1 MGTDFNIIYTR
12 FYSKITDDMYMEL
25 DRAQTDALLEELLIN
40 ALPWFEFPRVSL
52 QYSTI
57 KHCFR
62 YELSDEEINII
73 ATYMV
78 LGWFDQQLASV
89 EVSRMKF
96 SGSDFK
102 FTSQANHMAKLKELR
117 KEYERIGFHLQRL
130 YKRRKTDS
138 SGRTRSTFGS
148 IMASSVRGGIVTYS
162 TYEDKPVTPPDDDPS
177 GDDSWEDMG
186 DVPTDKPNNDP
197 PGSDGW
203 DEMEDLPENPSNP
216 GPTPDDGWDSM

>member
-62 YELSDEEINII
+62 YELSDEEVNII

-138 SGRTRSTFGS
+138 TGRARSTFGS
-148 IMASSVRGGIVTYS
+148 IMVSSVRGGIITS
-162 TYEDKPVTPPDDDPS
+162 SPENRPVTPPDDDPS
-177 GDDSWEDMG
+177 GDESWEDME
-186 DVPTDKPNNDP
+186 DTPSDTPNDNP
-197 PGSDGW
+197 PSSDGW

>member
-25 DRAQTDALLEELLIN
+25 DRVQTDALLEELLIN
-40 ALPWFEFPRVSL
+40 ALPWFEFPRISL

-62 YELSDEEINII
+62 YELSDEEVNII

-138 SGRTRSTFGS
+138 AGRARSTFGS
-148 IMASSVRGGIVTYS
+148 IMASSVRGGIITS
-162 TYEDKPVTPPDDDPS
+162 SPENRPVTPPDDDPS
-177 GDDSWEDMG
+177 GDESWEDMG
-186 DVPTDKPNNDP
+186 DVPSDRPNDNP
-197 PGSDGW
+197 PSSGGW

>member
-62 YELSDEEINII
+62 YELSDEEVNII

-138 SGRTRSTFGS
+138 TGRARSTFGS
-148 IMASSVRGGIVTYS
+148 IMASSVRGGIVTYP

>member
-62 YELSDEEINII
+62 YELSDEEVNII

-138 SGRTRSTFGS
+138 TGRARSTFGS
-148 IMASSVRGGIVTYS
+148 IMASSVRGGIVTSS
-162 TYEDKPVTPPDDDPS
+162 TENRPVTPPDDDPS
-177 GDDSWEDMG
+177 GDESWEDMG
-186 DVPTDKPNNDP
+186 DIPSDRPNDNP
-197 PGSDGW
+197 PRSGGW
-203 DEMEDLPENPSNP
+203 DEMEDLPANPSNP

>member
-62 YELSDEEINII
+62 YELSDEEVNII

-138 SGRTRSTFGS
+138 AGRARSTFGS
-148 IMASSVRGGIVTYS
+148 IMASSVRGGIITES
-162 TYEDKPVTPPDDDPS
+162 RPVTPPDDDPS
-177 GDDSWEDMG
+177 GDESWEDMG
-186 DVPTDKPNNDP
+186 DVPSDGPNDNP
-197 PGSDGW
+197 PSSGGW